1 MENKPAKNR
10 IHPLSIVA
18 AILFAAA
25 LLGLVYLILQ
35 LTNPAPNVPGE
46 VPTAKL
52 TLIPAPTH
60 THTPPPT
67 SIISTAIP
75 TPGAVLPP
83 GTIGVGAYVKV
94 GRTQGA
100 GLRMRAEPGTD
111 AAVDFVAMDD
121 EVFLVV
127 GGPVEADGYTWWQLS
142 APYDQTRTGWSAQDF
157 LDLIELATPTP

>member
-1 MENKPAKNR
+1 MENKPAQNR

-25 LLGLVYLILQ
+25 LLGLLYLILQ
-35 LTNPAPNVPGE
+35 LIHPAPIETGE
-46 VPTAKL
+46 IPTAEL

-60 THTPPPT
+60 TPTPLPT
-67 SIISTAIP
+67 SASTTATP

-127 GGPVEADGYTWWQLS
+127 GGPVEADGYTWWQLR

-157 LDLIELATPTP
+157 LDFIELATPTP

>member
-25 LLGLVYLILQ
+25 LLGLLYLILQ
-35 LTNPAPNVPGE
+35 LTHPAPNEPGE
-46 VPTAKL
+46 VPTAGL

-60 THTPPPT
+60 TPTPLPT
-67 SIISTAIP
+67 SVISTATP

-127 GGPVEADGYTWWQLS
+127 GGPVEADGYTWWQLR

-157 LDLIELATPTP
+157 LDRIELATPTS